1 MSNPAS
7 DKQVAFINTLLSERV
22 FSGEVDFSNLTSK
35 VASDLIGQLLNAP
48 RKVTREPLAVG
59 MYQLA
64 NGDIYRVQ
72 ASRETGNLYAKRLD
86 LIDGFVY
93 EQGAIRKITASDR
106 MTLEQAKFFG
116 VETGFCCVC
125 GIFLTDPK
133 SVANGIGPVCAK
145 RV

>member
-1 MSNPAS
+1 MSGFAS
-7 DKQVAFINTLLSERV
+7 EKQVSFINSLLGERV
-22 FSGEVDFSNLTSK
+22 FSGVVDVATLTSK
-35 VASDLIGQLLNAP
+35 GASDLIGQLLNAP
-48 RKVTREPLAVG
+48 KQASTLEVG

-64 NGDIYRVQ
+64 NGEIYRVQ
-72 ASRETGNLYAKRLD
+72 ASRETGRLYAKHLD
-86 LIDGFVY
+86 LINGFEY
-93 EQGAIRKITASDR
+93 EVGAIYKLTAGDR
-106 MTLEQAKFFG
+106 MTLEQAKLFG

>member
-1 MSNPAS
+1 MSVPAS
-7 DKQVAFINTLLSERV
+7 TKQVAFINSLLGDRV
-22 FSGEVDFSNLTSK
+22 FSGSVDFTTLTSK
-35 VASDLIGQLLNAP
+35 GASDLIGQLLNAP
-48 RKVTREPLAVG
+48 KQVATLAVG

-72 ASRETGNLYAKRLD
+72 QSRESGNLYAKRLD
-86 LIDGFVY
+86 LINGFEY
-93 EQGAIRKITASDR
+93 DKGAIYKLTAGDR
-106 MTLEQAKFFG
+106 MTLEQAKLFG